1 MKSFFNKLKSFCEWI
16 LPSRPLADGR
26 WCRQVLLWI
35 AILLCLSAAI
45 VYVVDPCI
53 RYRRPRFYKPFY
65 VDSEI
70 QLPGMIRN
78 YDYNA
83 ILLGSSMS
91 QNFRASDFKREMNLD
106 LLKAACPGIGSKD
119 YSLLFD
125 ILKEKGGQM
134 PEVLFFNVDLFSYAN
149 ERESV
154 FPVDRRFFC
163 KRPPNHEYKY
173 YWNYTV
179 WNKYMLRFFK
189 QSLLRKYKNIDYDT
203 MFSRKDRY
211 AGVDEVR
218 RSLKR
223 PKGVFHFK
231 MKKEEVIA
239 NLENDVLRHMRSMPA
254 TRIEVFFP
262 PYSVLFWGQVE
273 REGKIDE
280 YLAIKNEVQRLLF
293 QLPNVR
299 VHDFQTAESVI
310 LNFDNYKDTSHYRE
324 NINTWI
330 VKKMASGEYVCTAEN
345 YLDNNVALKRIIKD
359 KMQWLKDLD
368 LFPEGY

>member
-1 MKSFFNKLKSFCEWI
+1 MGHK
-16 LPSRPLADGR
+16 R
-26 WCRQVLLWI
+26 WCGHVLLWI

-78 YDYNA
+78 YDYNS
-83 ILLGSSMS
+83 ILIGSSMS
-91 QNFRASDFKREMNLD
+91 QNFRSSDFKREMGLD
-106 LLKAACPGIGSKD
+106 LLKAACPGISSKD

-125 ILKEKGGQM
+125 VIMEEGNHK
-134 PEVLFFNVDLFSYAN
+134 PDVLFFNVDLFSYSYEN
-149 ERESV
+149 RTV
-154 FPVDRRFFC
+154 FPPDRRFFFN
-163 KRPPNHEYKY
+163 KPPNHEYKY
-173 YWNYTV
+173 FWNYTV
-179 WNKYMLRFFK
+179 WNKYILRFLK

-203 MFSRKDRY
+203 MFSRRDRY

-223 PKGVFHFK
+223 PKGVFHFN
-231 MKKEEVIA
+231 MKKDVLIA
-239 NLENDVLRHMRSMPA
+239 NFKNDVLRHLKSMPD
-254 TRIEVFFP
+254 TKIEVFFP

-273 REGKIDE
+273 KDDKIDD
-280 YLAIKNEVQRLLF
+280 YLAIKNEMQRLLF

-299 VHDFQTAESVI
+299 MHDFQAAESVM
-310 LNFDNYKDTSHYRE
+310 LDFDNYKDTSHYRE
-324 NINTWI
+324 NINTWM
-330 VKKMASGEYVCTAEN
+330 VKKMASGEYVCTADN
-345 YLDNNVALKRIIKD
+345 YLEINDAIKRIVRS
-359 KMQWLKDLD
+359 KMQWLADLE